1 MPEDA
6 SAALPNL
13 AGPSARA
20 QLAPVLRAFGP
31 FAPLILLFAIAAP
44 TIGGFL
50 SAPNLI
56 AVVQASAITGI
67 AAIGAAA
74 ITIAGKFVS
83 LAIEQQTVTLAY
95 AFSALIAAGQPLA
108 IAVGATLLL
117 AVLIGAIQ
125 GYIVSRGLNPIV
137 ATLAFGSVLFGS
149 VVLIADNRTITLQ
162 DNPVVWLGGGRLGGV
177 PNQAVVFI
185 IVLIAGTWFLA
196 RTKLGRQLVLT
207 GANPKAAELI
217 GIPTRRIVV
226 LAFIAAALASSL
238 VAILVVGQ
246 VSQAKSNMFDGL
258 TIDVVAAILVGGV
271 AIQGGEGQLWRAGM
285 GALLL
290 TTLSNMMLLLGIDA
304 GMRLLL
310 KGLLAAAVLLA
321 ISAMKARAS

>member
-1 MPEDA
+1 
-6 SAALPNL
+6 
-13 AGPSARA
+13 
-20 QLAPVLRAFGP
+20 LRARWAPAIRSFGP
-31 FAPLILLFAIAAP
+31 FVPLLVLFAVAAP
-44 TIGGFL
+44 TINGFL

-74 ITIAGKFVS
+74 ITISGKFVS
-83 LAIEQQTVTLAY
+83 LAIEQQAVTLAY
-95 AFSALIAAGQPLA
+95 VFSALLSVGEPLGAAV
-108 IAVGATLLL
+108 AVTLLA
-117 AVLIGAIQ
+117 AVALGAIQ

-137 ATLAFGSVLFGS
+137 ATLAFGSALFGS

-162 DNPVVWLGGGRLGGV
+162 DNPVAWLGGGRLGGV
-177 PNQAVVFI
+177 PNQAIAFLVI
-185 IVLIAGTWFLA
+185 LIAGTWFLA

-217 GIPTRRIVV
+217 GIPTKRIVV
-226 LAFIAAALASSL
+226 FAFIAAALASAV

-258 TIDVVAAILVGGV
+258 TIDVVAAILVGGI

-310 KGLLAAAVLLA
+310 KGLLAAGVLLA
-321 ISAMKARAS
+321 MSAIKARSS

>member
-1 MPEDA
+1 MPRDT
-6 SAALPNL
+6 SAALSTL
-13 AGPSARA
+13 TAHSSRTRW
-20 QLAPVLRAFGP
+20 APAIRTFGP
-31 FAPLILLFAIAAP
+31 FVPLLILFAVAAP
-44 TIGGFL
+44 TISGFL

-74 ITIAGKFVS
+74 ITISGKFVS
-83 LAIEQQTVTLAY
+83 LAIEQQAVTLAY
-95 AFSALIAAGQPLA
+95 AFSALLSAGQPLA
-108 IAVGATLLL
+108 VAIAATLLL
-117 AVLIGAIQ
+117 AVVLGAIQ

-149 VVLIADNRTITLQ
+149 VVLLADNRTITLQ
-162 DNPVVWLGGGRLGGV
+162 NNPIAWLGGGRLGGI
-177 PNQAVVFI
+177 PNQAVVFVVI
-185 IVLIAGTWFLA
+185 LIAGTWFLA

-207 GANPKAAELI
+207 GANPRAAELI
-217 GIPTRRIVV
+217 GIPTRRIVIF
-226 LAFIAAALASSL
+226 AFVAAALASAL

-258 TIDVVAAILVGGV
+258 TIDVVAAILVGGI

-290 TTLSNMMLLLGIDA
+290 TTLSNMMLLMGIDA

-310 KGLLAAAVLLA
+310 KGLLAAGVLLA
-321 ISAMKARAS
+321 MFAMKARSS